1 MTESLVGRLPKIA
14 AEGKREAKGILKLLN
29 GARHPLLRTDEFIV
43 PLKGGGL
50 FQSTLHPTEQ
60 SEWRN
65 RLISGDNLPVLEALL
80 AGGEGFPSMREKV
93 GLIYIDPPFDS
104 KSDYRAAIRLP
115 DGASGSRRPIAL
127 EQNAY
132 SDLWENG
139 TESYLR
145 MLYPRLFL
153 MRELLS
159 EEGSLYVHVDWHA
172 GHYVKVLLDD
182 IFGSENFRNEIV
194 WVRDAV
200 GKGAKKTSGQWSR
213 EIESILLYSKTKHS
227 YFQQQYRAPE
237 ELTHTQLK
245 EFRYSESDGRRYK
258 IVTLGD
264 YSEESIRAMRQ
275 KGLIYRSSSGREYK
289 KYYLDEFQLAIGS
302 LWNDISNISHGRNP
316 ESVHYATQKPEA
328 LLTRIIRA
336 SSREG
341 GIVADFFAGS
351 GTTGAVAERLGR
363 RWILCDA
370 GKPACMIMRKRLAD
384 QGAMPYLYQSVT
396 GFRREQSL
404 FRSAGKYPV
413 SLNASV
419 LKLCGASPFPGK
431 NRQTRGF
438 GVWNGNHSLIFIDS
452 PNGETTFA
460 RIERA
465 RRLRDTLPGN
475 WEKLLFLGWD
485 FPPGLGQKLSELQKS
500 DPRFEVRMIV
510 ATLLEKQLGK
520 NESTRLPQKPD
531 AFLSGLPCISV
542 HPASVSP
549 YNAEMER
556 LTVTLGRYFLLSPE
570 ALPIAE
576 KYKSAIKKILA
587 EDSLSL
593 IEYWSIDPDYDGKT
607 FVSLWQDYRENE
619 SSGSD
624 AWKIVPQAVLTVPK
638 LSGKRTVCVK
648 AVDIFGFESMA
659 VQEIP

>member
-14 AEGKREAKGILKLLN
+14 AEGKREAKGILKRLD
-29 GARHPLLRTDEFIV
+29 GAKHPLLRTDEFII

-50 FQSTLHPTEQ
+50 FQSSLRSPEP
-60 SEWRN
+60 SEWSN
-65 RLISGDNLPVLEALL
+65 RLISADNLPVLEALL
-80 AGGEGFPSMREKV
+80 AGGGDSPSMRGKID
-93 GLIYIDPPFDS
+93 LIYIDPPFDS
-104 KSDYRAAIRLP
+104 KADYRAAIRLP
-115 DGASGSRRPIAL
+115 DGASGNGRPVAL
-127 EQNAY
+127 EQDAY

-145 MLYPRLFL
+145 MLYPRLVL

-159 EEGSLYVHVDWHA
+159 EEGSFYVHVDWHA

-213 EIESILLYSKTKHS
+213 EIESILLYSKTKRS
-227 YFQQQYRAPE
+227 FFQQQYRAPE

-245 EFRYSESDGRRYK
+245 EFRYSESNGRRFK

-264 YSEESIRAMRQ
+264 YSEESIRAMRK
-275 KGLIYRSSSGREYK
+275 KGLIYRTSSGREYK

-384 QGAMPYLYQSVT
+384 LGAKPYLYQSVT
-396 GFRREQSL
+396 GFRRQQSL
-404 FRSAGKYPV
+404 FRSAGKHPA
-413 SLNASV
+413 SLNTAV
-419 LKLCGASPFPGK
+419 LKLCGASPFPGA
-431 NRQTRGF
+431 NRQVGSF
-438 GVWNGNHSLIFIDS
+438 GVRKGERTLIFVDS
-452 PNGETTFA
+452 PNGETTLSRVA
-460 RIERA
+460 RA
-465 RRLRDTLPGN
+465 RRLRDTLPDRL
-475 WEKLLFLGWD
+475 EKLLFLGWN
-485 FPPGLGQKLSELQKS
+485 FSPEIGQTLLELQKN
-500 DPRFEVRMIV
+500 DPYFEVRMILP
-510 ATLLEKQLGK
+510 TLLEKRLGK
-520 NESTRLPQKPD
+520 TEPNDPSKKSES
-531 AFLSGLPCISV
+531 FLAGLPCISV
-542 HPASVSP
+542 QPASVDS
-549 YNAEMER
+549 YNDEMVR
-556 LTVTLGRYFLLSPE
+556 VTVTLGRYFLLSPD
-570 ALPIAE
+570 ALPLAE
-576 KYKSAIKKILA
+576 KYKPAIKKILA

-607 FVSLWQDYRENE
+607 FVSLWQDYRENGT
-619 SSGSD
+619 SGGE

-638 LSGKRTVCVK
+638 VSGKRTVCVK

-659 VQEIP
+659 VQEIS

>member
-14 AEGKREAKGILKLLN
+14 AEGKREAERILKRQN
-29 GARHPLLRTDEFIV
+29 GAKHPLLRTDEFIV
-43 PLKGGGL
+43 PLKSGGF
-50 FQSTLHPTEQ
+50 FQPAFRPEEQ
-60 SEWRN
+60 TEWRN
-65 RLISGDNLPVLEALL
+65 RMISGDNLPVLEALL
-80 AGGEGFPSMREKV
+80 AGGEEQASLRGKID
-93 GLIYIDPPFDS
+93 LIYIDPPFDS

-115 DGASGSRRPIAL
+115 DGVPGSGRPVAL
-127 EQNAY
+127 EQAAY

-145 MLYPRLFL
+145 MLYPRLVL

-194 WVRDAV
+194 WLRDAV

-213 EIESILLYSKTKHS
+213 EIESVLLYSKTKHPF
-227 YFQQQYRAPE
+227 FQQQYRTPE

-245 EFRYSESDGRRYK
+245 EFRYGEPDGRRFK

-264 YSEESIRAMRQ
+264 YSEESVRTMRQ

-316 ESVHYATQKPEA
+316 EAVHYATQKPEA
-328 LLTRIIRA
+328 LLKRILRA

-341 GIVADFFAGS
+341 SLVADFFAGS
-351 GTTGAVAERLGR
+351 GTTGAVAEKLGR

-384 QGAMPYLYQSVT
+384 QGAQPYLYQTVT
-396 GFRREQSL
+396 GFRREQEL
-404 FRSAGKYPV
+404 FRNAGKHPPNL
-413 SLNASV
+413 SAAV
-419 LKLCGASPFPGK
+419 LKLCGASPFRSGSS
-431 NRQTRGF
+431 GGL
-438 GVWNGNHSLIFIDS
+438 GVLEQDGTLVFVDS
-452 PNGETTFA
+452 PRGETTLS
-460 RIERA
+460 RVNRA
-465 RRLRDTLPGN
+465 RKLLDTLPGN
-475 WEKLLFLGWD
+475 LQKLLILGWD
-485 FPPGLGQKLSELQKS
+485 FPPELGQALTELQKT
-500 DPRFEVRMIV
+500 DPRLEVRRILPD
-510 ATLLEKQLGK
+510 LLEKQLEKAGGTDSSRK
-520 NESTRLPQKPD
+520 SDGFL
-531 AFLSGLPCISV
+531 ASLSGITV
-542 HPASVSP
+542 RQASVSP
-549 YNAEMER
+549 YNAEMEQ
-556 LTVTLGRYFLLSPE
+556 LTVTLGRYFLLVPD

-576 KYKSAIKKILA
+576 KYRPAIKKILE

-607 FVSLWQDYRENE
+607 FVSLWQDYRENDA
-619 SSGSD
+619 SGGE
-624 AWKIVPQAVLTVPK
+624 AWKVVPQTVLTVPK
-638 LSGKRTVCVK
+638 ASGKRTVCVK